1 MGNALEC
8 CVSGIWRS
16 CGNDEVRRE
25 IKVMKLDGHILRFNG
40 SICVKEVL
48 LDYPNHAVVPY
59 DKGCCPTVGGPLS
72 PHTKL
77 EGGHLYFPIPLH
89 LIPYHISIAAAR
101 LQQLRDDR
109 RRCCSRDSCDRA
121 LQIVPCDPPP
131 AGAVPRTRVKI
142 RMTKKQLQDVLL
154 SRELDIVDLLNS
166 FLRTDDGDLY

>member
-8 CVSGIWRS
+8 VVSGMAVI

-77 EGGHLYFPIPLH
+77 EGGHLYFSYLST
-89 LIPYHISIAAAR
+89 LFHIISVLLLLACNSCGMIEDVAAAG
-101 LQQLRDDR
+101 
-109 RRCCSRDSCDRA
+109 
-121 LQIVPCDPPP
+121 IHVTVPCKSFH
-131 AGAVPRTRVKI
+131 VI
-142 RMTKKQLQDVLL
+142 LL
-154 SRELDIVDLLNS
+154 RQEQSRGLE
-166 FLRTDDGDLY
+166 